1 MQIAL
6 FCRKKKHSF
15 LSDFCSRPNFRKLTA
30 KFELLNISCVVYSVF
45 CCIAGV
51 NAKRFVFHCLFACL
65 KFRSY
70 LDLFVESVKS
80 NWDLSVRLH
89 WKFMFVL
96 RNLRRNI
103 CDKVMRKRLWPKPI
117 FPHFHTK
124 LMRRTYPILSEILSR
139 WRTTF
144 DSKFGQ

>member
-6 FCRKKKHSF
+6 LCRKKKHSF
-15 LSDFCSRPNFRKLTA
+15 FSDFCSRPNFRKLTA
-30 KFELLNISCVVYSVF
+30 KFGLLKISCVVYSVF
-45 CCIAGV
+45 CCIACV
-51 NAKRFVFHCLFACL
+51 NAKRFVFHCLFACW

-96 RNLRRNI
+96 WNMRRNI
-103 CDKVMRKRLWPKPI
+103 CDKAMTKRLCGQSQHFLQFIQNSCASYFVWDPKQM
-117 FPHFHTK
+117 K
-124 LMRRTYPILSEILSR
+124 NNL
-139 WRTTF
+139 
-144 DSKFGQ
+144 